1 MNKITRFK
9 NINLFRFSVVFVL
22 IYPTQGLGLISG
34 IPFYNINRLV
44 YFLIFI
50 FIIFNIK
57 QLTNLNLLFLI
68 FFLLFKVYF
77 IFNSLNIWN
86 VCVEDSTTPVQSNFT
101 FEYYELDCMKSFDSL
116 NDEYTL
122 KTNNVNFGVVNDKYE
137 WMGANSSNFPVG
149 FINHS
154 AYNFYD
160 LRRDW
165 LPFNL
170 SVQKNL
176 HEEAKYLKINYLGY
190 VNISFNDQYEIK
202 LPSSYS
208 NVTEKVLTIPK
219 NTSEITVN
227 YFFKDLKVKK
237 DLTHPSTVPNDFT
250 EGLKYAHLQIVELDE
265 KSDEIKLNRFFYID
279 IIFII
284 VFFLINIST
293 INSFFK
299 DKQFIF
305 LLLISGILIN
315 QNFGFT
321 IDFKYLGYLLLF
333 ALFVLSKN
341 KKYTFIVLTLLL
353 LSINSFLINEPWNV
367 LDFNIKPSGTDI
379 LTYENQARLILEGD
393 GLRGGADVFWYSP
406 GYRYFLFL
414 IHVVFGDSWGVAW
427 KFILSCSILLIG
439 NLNKKLKITSV
450 MVAFFLVFT
459 NVQNLYL
466 FGMSETV
473 SILFLLLSLNTSKNK
488 YLPPLF
494 IAFATLIRPEILL
507 VSVLILFITRNR
519 IRPWLFFIPM
529 LFPLLHNLY
538 FGNSFV
544 PLSTAATYSRN
555 INFDIFRNID
565 YLIFNPFSSKI
576 NQILGL
582 IPTLV
587 AFLVILFAFC
597 ICIKNY
603 SKNKK
608 LNNFLPLLLWFL
620 AVIPYFIYDP
630 TLFYPRHVLIALILV
645 SLDYEFL
652 FSNSKETKVSK
663 Y

>member
-57 QLTNLNLLFLI
+57 QLTTLNLLFLI

-86 VCVEDSTTPVQSNFT
+86 VCVEDTTTPVQSNFT

-116 NDEYTL
+116 NDEYTF
-122 KTNNVNFGVVNDKYE
+122 KTNNVNFRVVNDKYE

-170 SVQKNL
+170 SAQKNL
-176 HEEAKYLKINYLGY
+176 HEEAKYLKIIYLGY

-227 YFFKDLKVKK
+227 YFFKDLNVKK

-265 KSDEIKLNRFFYID
+265 KSDEIKLNRFFNID

-305 LLLISGILIN
+305 LLMISGILIN
-315 QNFGFT
+315 QNFGFS

-341 KKYTFIVLTLLL
+341 KKHVIIVLTLLL
-353 LSINSFLINEPWNV
+353 LSLNSFLINEPWNI

-473 SILFLLLSLNTSKNK
+473 SILFLLLSLNTSENK

-494 IAFATLIRPEILL
+494 ISFATLIRPEILL

-519 IRPWLFFIPM
+519 IRLWLFFIPM

-630 TLFYPRHVLIALILV
+630 TLFYPRHVLIALLLV

>member
-1 MNKITRFK
+1 
-9 NINLFRFSVVFVL
+9 
-22 IYPTQGLGLISG
+22 
-34 IPFYNINRLV
+34 
-44 YFLIFI
+44 
-50 FIIFNIK
+50 
-57 QLTNLNLLFLI
+57 
-68 FFLLFKVYF
+68 LFKVYF

-86 VCVEDSTTPVQSNFT
+86 VCVEDTTTPVQSNFT

-116 NDEYTL
+116 NDEYTF
-122 KTNNVNFGVVNDKYE
+122 KTNNVNFRVVNDKYE

-170 SVQKNL
+170 SAQKNL
-176 HEEAKYLKINYLGY
+176 HEEAKYLKIIYLGY

-265 KSDEIKLNRFFYID
+265 KSDEIKLNRFFNID

-299 DKQFIF
+299 DKRFIF

-315 QNFGFT
+315 QNFGFS

-473 SILFLLLSLNTSKNK
+473 SILFLLLSLNTSENK

-494 IAFATLIRPEILL
+494 ISFATLIRPEILL

-519 IRPWLFFIPM
+519 IRLWLFFIPM

-630 TLFYPRHVLIALILV
+630 TLFYPRHVLIALLLV